1 MINNEETAMEQMFPV
16 FDMETSVIE
25 FHFIGMSGDYAVTR
39 VKQKLEKISG
49 PASFKSNVSEQVFV
63 FKKNQGKWKI
73 WQAVML
79 DMDYL

>member
-1 MINNEETAMEQMFPV
+1 MEQMFPV

-39 VKQKLEKISG
+39 VKQKLEKISD
-49 PASFKSNVSEQVFV
+49 PASFKSNVSEQVFI

-79 DMDYL
+79 DVDYL